1 MIEERREQPRNYVD
15 KLEKVIDNNVFT
27 IDGLKKIKKLLQLE
41 QKIDNLLNKT
51 HDWK

>member
-1 MIEERREQPRNYVD
+1 MIEQREEPRNYVD

-27 IDGLKKIKKLLQLE
+27 IEGLKKIKKLLQLE
-41 QKIDNLLNKT
+41 RKIDELLDKT